1 MKLEEITNGAS
12 LDGVEPGRVVT
23 VVAAVSIPPDSL
35 QLVYRLPEG
44 GIRERL
50 LTRADEPTHRI
61 PWCPGQDCG
70 GICGAI

>member
-1 MKLEEITNGAS
+1 MRLEEITNGAS

-44 GIRERL
+44 GIREARGRSGSSAA
-50 LTRADEPTHRI
+50 TT
-61 PWCPGQDCG
+61 G
-70 GICGAI
+70 